1 MSTRDKL
8 LAEID
13 AYLAASGINQSDF
26 GERAMG
32 NRSFVARLRHGMNI
46 TIESMDKVRAWMAS
60 HPLDRPTPKKGQGLM
75 RVSPHE
81 DLDGQRRGKQTRGA
95 AALPEPG
102 WL

>member
-60 HPLDRPTPKKGQGLM
+60 HPLDRPTPKKRARADA
-75 RVSPHE
+75 RV
-81 DLDGQRRGKQTRGA
+81 A
-95 AALPEPG
+95 A
-102 WL
+102 